1 MEKSTS
7 CVNCNAKSY
16 LFTYL
21 TTQEL
26 EMMDKGRCQVKYN
39 AGETIRKQG
48 AHLSHVISVTSGL
61 CKMYLEG
68 VESRNIILRIIKPTS
83 FIGGPG
89 LYADFRHHFTVTA
102 LKDTTVCF
110 IDSNIFKEVML
121 TNDEFAR
128 EFMQDM
134 SKNMIAVYNRIISL
148 TQKQMPGRI
157 ADALIYL
164 SDEIFESRSFD
175 MILNKQELA
184 DFTKMSKDSVSRRYI
199 ASLTQSGHGKV
210 GFWSRSA
217 YQQLIP
223 RSSKICAIRATTARS
238 SLA

>member
-1 MEKSTS
+1 MVKPDYMENSGS
-7 CVNCNAKSY
+7 CVNCKAKSH
-16 LFTYL
+16 LFRL
-21 TTQEL
+21 LSKQEL
-26 EMMDKGRCQVKYN
+26 EIMDKSRCQVKYN

-48 AHLSHVISVTSGL
+48 AHLSHVISVTGGL

-68 VESRNIILRIIKPTS
+68 MESRNIILRIIRPTS

-110 IDSNIFKEVML
+110 IDTNIFKEVML
-121 TNDEFAR
+121 MNEAFAQ

-157 ADALIYL
+157 ADALLYL
-164 SDEIFESRSFD
+164 SDEIFESRSFE
-175 MILNKQELA
+175 MILSKQDLA
-184 DFTKMSKDSVSRRYI
+184 DFTKMSKDSVSRVLKSFNGDKLIDLSEKSIEILDYEK
-199 ASLTQSGHGKV
+199 L
-210 GFWSRSA
+210 SR
-217 YQQLIP
+217 I
-223 RSSKICAIRATTARS
+223 SSTG
-238 SLA
+238 